1 MSESLEADVKT
12 NPQGDPITSLEPEQK
27 TNPQGDPITSVAAP
41 KSVDKVD
48 KKDPHAEAKRQKV
61 VTPEWMFKEAP
72 RVREFITGS
81 EVAKEAVRRS
91 NVDFSVAYPI
101 TPQSETMQ
109 LIGVLYG
116 EGYVKEYYRGEEEYG
131 VMSAI
136 AGASRAGVRCFTAT
150 AGPGTLRGL
159 EPIASWP
166 GHRLPAVVMFT
177 CRVVNAPLA
186 IQPDNI
192 EISYLLNC
200 GMILFHAE
208 NQQDLFDFIMAA
220 FIIGE
225 KNDVTLPVGVACDGF
240 FVTHARGYVRMQD
253 REFKLPPR
261 EAWRGAVPVL
271 DAENPPARLSR
282 DAPVQKSNFMAYNIH
297 AVWQQEVWA
306 GVERSKKYINKY
318 INGMLTAENVE
329 GADAL
334 IVASGS
340 AAAQSREAIR
350 LCKEKGINIGLIKI
364 RSLRPFPTV
373 ELRQLCAKA
382 KLIVIPE
389 FNYVGWLAKEVA
401 TAIFG
406 HSQAKIIAGPHV
418 YGGQSMP
425 VELILDEVESGLTG
439 KKSTNVPQSAIMG
452 TDVDPAAVAHFMQ
465 NI

>member
-1 MSESLEADVKT
+1 
-12 NPQGDPITSLEPEQK
+12 
-27 TNPQGDPITSVAAP
+27 
-41 KSVDKVD
+41 
-48 KKDPHAEAKRQKV
+48 
-61 VTPEWMFKEAP
+61 
-72 RVREFITGS
+72 
-81 EVAKEAVRRS
+81 
-91 NVDFSVAYPI
+91 
-101 TPQSETMQ
+101 
-109 LIGVLYG
+109 
-116 EGYVKEYYRGEEEYG
+116 VKEYYRGEEEYG

-150 AGPGTLRGL
+150 AGPGTLRGI

-166 GHRLPAVVMFT
+166 GHRLPAVIMFT

-200 GMILFHAE
+200 GLITFHAE
-208 NQQDLFDFIMAA
+208 NQQDLFDFIMKG
-220 FIIGE
+220 FIISE

-240 FVTHARGYVRMQD
+240 FVTHARGYVHMQD
-253 REFKLPPR
+253 RALKLPPR

-306 GVERSKKYINKY
+306 AVERSRKYINQY
-318 INGMLTAENVE
+318 MGGLCTAENTE
-329 GADAL
+329 DADAIL
-334 IVASGS
+334 IASGS

-350 LCKEKGINIGLIKI
+350 LCADKGIKVGLIKI
-364 RSLRPFPTV
+364 RSLRPFPTQ

-389 FNYVGWLAKEVA
+389 FNYVGWLAKDVA
-401 TAIFG
+401 AAIYG
-406 HSQAKIIAGPHV
+406 HSKAKIIAGPHV

-425 VELILDEVESGLTG
+425 VELIVDEVESGLTG
-439 KKSTNVPQSAIMG
+439 KKSTNVPLSAIMG
-452 TDVDPAAVAHFMQ
+452 SDVDPAAVAHFMRS
-465 NI
+465 I

>member
-1 MSESLEADVKT
+1 MSEALE
-12 NPQGDPITSLEPEQK
+12 SEQK

-41 KSVDKVD
+41 KSDA

-61 VTPEWMFKEAP
+61 VTPEYMFLEAP
-72 RVREFITGS
+72 RTKEFITGS
-81 EVAKEAVRRS
+81 EAAKEAVRRS
-91 NVDFSVAYPI
+91 NVDISIAYPI

-136 AGASRAGVRCFTAT
+136 AGGSRAGVRCFTAT
-150 AGPGTLRGL
+150 AGPGTLRGI

-166 GHRLPAVVMFT
+166 GHRLPAVCMFT

-192 EISYLLNC
+192 EVSYLLNC
-200 GMILFHAE
+200 GMIVFHAE
-208 NQQDLFDFIMAA
+208 NQQDMFDFILAG
-220 FIIGE
+220 FIISE
-225 KNDVTLPVGVACDGF
+225 KNDVTLPVGVCCDGF
-240 FVTHARGYVRMQD
+240 FVTHARGYVRMQE
-253 REFKLPPR
+253 RGIKLPAR

-306 GVERSKKYINKY
+306 AVERSRKYIDKY
-318 INGMLTAENVE
+318 MGGLCTAENME
-329 GADAL
+329 NADAV
-334 IVASGS
+334 IIASGS
-340 AAAQSREAIR
+340 AAAQSREAVR
-350 LCKEKGINIGLIKI
+350 LCAEKGMKVGIIKV
-364 RSLRPFPTV
+364 RSLRPFPTQ
-373 ELRQLCAKA
+373 ELRDLCKNT

-401 TAIFG
+401 TAIYG
-406 HSQAKIIAGPHV
+406 HSKAKIIAGPHV

-425 VELILDEVESGLTG
+425 VELIVDEVESGLTG
-439 KKSTNVPQSAIMG
+439 KKSTNVPLSAIMG
-452 TDVDPAAVAHFMQ
+452 TDVDQAAVGHFMRS
-465 NI
+465 I

>member
-1 MSESLEADVKT
+1 MSETKT
-12 NPQGDPITSLEPEQK
+12 NPQGDPVTSMEPEQK
-27 TNPQGDPITSVAAP
+27 TNPQGDVISTVAVQ
-41 KSVDKVD
+41 KSDG
-48 KKDPHAEAKRQKV
+48 KKDPHEAAKKQKV
-61 VTPEWMFKEAP
+61 VTPEYMFLEAP
-72 RVREFITGS
+72 REREFITGS
-81 EVAKEAVRRS
+81 ESAKEAVRRS
-91 NVDFSVAYPI
+91 NVDLSIAYPI

-136 AGASRAGVRCFTAT
+136 AGGSRSGVRCFTAT

-166 GHRLPAVVMFT
+166 GHRLPAVAMFT

-192 EISYLLNC
+192 EVSYLLNC
-200 GMILFHAE
+200 GMIVFHAE
-208 NQQDLFDFIMAA
+208 NQQDMFDFIMAG

-225 KNDVTLPVGVACDGF
+225 KNDVTLPVGVCCDGF

-253 REFKLPPR
+253 RGIKLPPR

-306 GVERSKKYINKY
+306 AVERSRKYINKY
-318 INGMLTAENVE
+318 MGGLCTAENMDKAEVV
-329 GADAL
+329 
-334 IVASGS
+334 IIASGS
-340 AAAQSREAIR
+340 AAAQSREAAR
-350 LCKEKGINIGLIKI
+350 LCAEKGIKVGLIKV
-364 RSLRPFPTV
+364 RSLRPFPTK
-373 ELRQLCAKA
+373 ELRELCKDAKV
-382 KLIVIPE
+382 IVIPE

-401 TAIFG
+401 TAIYG
-406 HSQAKIIAGPHV
+406 HSKAKIIAGPHV

-425 VELILDEVESGLTG
+425 VELIVDEVESGLTG
-439 KKSTNVPQSAIMG
+439 KKSTNVPLSAIMG
-452 TDVDPAAVAHFMQ
+452 VDDPAAMAHFMRS
-465 NI
+465 I

>member
-1 MSESLEADVKT
+1 MSESLETAV
-12 NPQGDPITSLEPEQK
+12 K

-41 KSVDKVD
+41 KPTEV
-48 KKDPHAEAKRQKV
+48 KKDPHAEAKKQRV
-61 VTPEWMFKEAP
+61 VTPEYMFFEAP
-72 RVREFITGS
+72 RTKEFITGS
-81 EVAKEAVRRS
+81 EAAKEAVRRS
-91 NVDFSVAYPI
+91 NVDLSIAYPI

-150 AGPGTLRGL
+150 AGPGTLRGI

-166 GHRLPAVVMFT
+166 GHRLPAVCMFT

-192 EISYLLNC
+192 EVSYLLNC
-200 GMILFHAE
+200 GMIVFHAE
-208 NQQDLFDFIMAA
+208 NQQDMYDFIMKA
-220 FIIGE
+220 FIISE
-225 KNDVTLPVGVACDGF
+225 MNDVTLPVGVCCDGF
-240 FVTHARGYVRMQD
+240 FVTHARGYVHMQ
-253 REFKLPPR
+253 EKGIKLPSR

-306 GVERSKKYINKY
+306 AVERSRKYINKFM
-318 INGMLTAENVE
+318 GGLCSAENMDK
-329 GADAL
+329 ADAV

-340 AAAQSREAIR
+340 AAAQSREAVR
-350 LCKEKGINIGLIKI
+350 LCAEKGIKVGLIKI
-364 RSLRPFPTV
+364 RSLRPFPTE
-373 ELRQLCAKA
+373 ELRQLCKNT

-389 FNYVGWLAKEVA
+389 FNYVGWLAREVA
-401 TAIFG
+401 TAIYG
-406 HSQAKIIAGPHV
+406 HSKAKIIAGPHV

-425 VELILDEVESGLTG
+425 VELIVDEVESGLTG
-439 KKSTNVPQSAIMG
+439 KKSTNVPLSAIMG
-452 TDVDPAAVAHFMQ
+452 TDVDQGAVSHFMQ

>member
-1 MSESLEADVKT
+1 MSETMEPEVKT
-12 NPQGDPITSLEPEQK
+12 NPQGDVISTAAVQK
-27 TNPQGDPITSVAAP
+27 SDG
-41 KSVDKVD
+41 
-48 KKDPHAEAKRQKV
+48 KKDPHEAAKKQKV
-61 VTPEWMFKEAP
+61 VTPEYLFLEAP
-72 RVREFITGS
+72 REKEFITGS
-81 EVAKEAVRRS
+81 EAAKEAVRRS

-166 GHRLPAVVMFT
+166 GHRLPAVCMFT

-200 GMILFHAE
+200 GMIVFHAE
-208 NQQDLFDFIMAA
+208 NQQDMFDQIMAG
-220 FIIGE
+220 FIISE
-225 KNDVTLPVGVACDGF
+225 KNDVTLPVGVCCDGF

-253 REFKLPPR
+253 KSMKLPPR

-306 GVERSKKYINKY
+306 AVERSRKYINRY
-318 INGMLTAENVE
+318 MGGLCTAENPDKAE
-329 GADAL
+329 A
-334 IVASGS
+334 IIIASGS
-340 AAAQSREAIR
+340 AAAQSREAAR
-350 LCKEKGINIGLIKI
+350 LCAEKGIKVGIIKV
-364 RSLRPFPTV
+364 RSLRPFPTQ
-373 ELRQLCAKA
+373 ELRLLCKDA
-382 KLIVIPE
+382 KLIVVPE
-389 FNYVGWLAKEVA
+389 FNYVGWLAKDVA
-401 TAIFG
+401 AAIYG
-406 HSQAKIIAGPHV
+406 HSKAKIIAGPHV

-439 KKSTNVPQSAIMG
+439 KKSTNVPLSAIMG
-452 TDVDPAAVAHFMQ
+452 TVDDPAAVAHFMR

>member
-1 MSESLEADVKT
+1 MMSEALEA
-12 NPQGDPITSLEPEQK
+12 EQK

-41 KSVDKVD
+41 KPTETGVR
-48 KKDPHAEAKRQKV
+48 KDPHAEAKRQKIV
-61 VTPEWMFKEAP
+61 SPEYLFLEAP
-72 RVREFITGS
+72 RTKEFITGS
-81 EVAKEAVRRS
+81 ESAKEAVRRS
-91 NVDFSVAYPI
+91 NVDLAIAYPI

-136 AGASRAGVRCFTAT
+136 AGGSRAGVRCFTAT

-166 GHRLPAVVMFT
+166 GHRLPAVAMFT

-200 GMILFHAE
+200 GMIVFHAE
-208 NQQDLFDFIMAA
+208 NQQDLFDFIMKG
-220 FIIGE
+220 FIISE
-225 KNDVTLPVGVACDGF
+225 HNDVTLPVGVACDGF
-240 FVTHARGYVRMQD
+240 FVTHARSYVDMQ
-253 REFKLPPR
+253 EKGIKLPPR
-261 EAWRGAVPVL
+261 GAWKGAVPVL

-306 GVERSKKYINKY
+306 AVERSRRYIEQY
-318 INGMLTAENVE
+318 MGGLCTPENVE
-329 GADAL
+329 GAEAL

-340 AAAQSREAIR
+340 AAAQSREAVR
-350 LCKEKGINIGLIKI
+350 LCKEQGINVGFIKI
-364 RSLRPFPTV
+364 RSLRPFPIP
-373 ELRQLCAKA
+373 ELRKLLAKT
-382 KLIVIPE
+382 KLVVIPE
-389 FNYVGWLAKEVA
+389 FNYVAWLAKDVA
-401 TAIFG
+401 AAVYG
-406 HSQAKIIAGPHV
+406 YSNAKIIAGPHV
-418 YGGQSMP
+418 YGGIAMP
-425 VELILDEVESGLTG
+425 GEMIAAGGVGGLTG
-439 KKSTNVPQSAIMG
+439 RKAIAVPDSAIMG
-452 TDVDPAAVAHFMQ
+452 RDVNPADVAHFMQ

>member
-1 MSESLEADVKT
+1 MSESLETEV
-12 NPQGDPITSLEPEQK
+12 K

-41 KSVDKVD
+41 AAPKAAVMQ
-48 KKDPHAEAKRQKV
+48 DPHAEAKRQKI
-61 VTPEWMFKEAP
+61 VTPEYMFLEAP
-72 RVREFITGS
+72 RTREFITGS
-81 EVAKEAVRRS
+81 ESAKEAVRRS
-91 NVDFSVAYPI
+91 NVDLSVAYPI

-166 GHRLPAVVMFT
+166 GHRLPAVAMFT

-192 EISYLLNC
+192 EVSYLLNC
-200 GMILFHAE
+200 GMIIFHAE
-208 NQQDLFDFIMAA
+208 NQQDLFDYLMIA
-220 FIIGE
+220 FIISE
-225 KNDVTLPVGVACDGF
+225 MNDVTLPVGVACDGF

-253 REFKLPPR
+253 RSLKLPPR
-261 EAWRGAVPVL
+261 EAWKGAVPVL

-306 GVERSKKYINKY
+306 GVERSRKYITRY
-318 INGMLTAENVE
+318 MGGMCTAENTE
-329 GADAL
+329 DADAIL
-334 IVASGS
+334 VASGS
-340 AAAQSREAIR
+340 AVAQSREAVR
-350 LCKEKGINIGLIKI
+350 LCTAKGIKVGLVKI
-364 RSLRPFPTV
+364 RSLRPFPTT
-373 ELRQLCAKA
+373 ELRQLCANT

-401 TAIFG
+401 TAIYG
-406 HSQAKIIAGPHV
+406 HSKAKIIAGPHV

-439 KKSTNVPQSAIMG
+439 KKSTNVPLSAVMG
-452 TDVDPAAVAHFMQ
+452 TDVDPAMVSHFMQ

>member
-1 MSESLEADVKT
+1 MSEALE
-12 NPQGDPITSLEPEQK
+12 SEQK
-27 TNPQGDPITSVAAP
+27 TNPQGDPITSVAVP
-41 KSVDKVD
+41 KSEA

-61 VTPEWMFKEAP
+61 VTPEYMFLEAP
-72 RVREFITGS
+72 RTKEFITGS
-81 EVAKEAVRRS
+81 EAAKEAVRRS
-91 NVDFSVAYPI
+91 NVDISIAYPI

-136 AGASRAGVRCFTAT
+136 AGGSRAGVRCFTAT
-150 AGPGTLRGL
+150 AGPGTLRGI

-166 GHRLPAVVMFT
+166 GHRLPAVCMFT

-192 EISYLLNC
+192 EVSYLLNC
-200 GMILFHAE
+200 GMIIFHAE
-208 NQQDLFDFIMAA
+208 NQQDMFDFILAA
-220 FIIGE
+220 FIISE
-225 KNDVTLPVGVACDGF
+225 KNDVTLPVGVCCDGF
-240 FVTHARGYVRMQD
+240 FVTHARGYVRMQE
-253 REFKLPPR
+253 RGIKLPAR

-306 GVERSKKYINKY
+306 AVERSRKYIDKY
-318 INGMLTAENVE
+318 MGGLCTAENME
-329 GADAL
+329 NADAV

-340 AAAQSREAIR
+340 AAAQSREAVR
-350 LCKEKGINIGLIKI
+350 LCAEKGMKVGIIKV
-364 RSLRPFPTV
+364 RSLRPFPTQ
-373 ELRQLCAKA
+373 ELRDLCKNT

-401 TAIFG
+401 TAIYG
-406 HSQAKIIAGPHV
+406 HSKAKIIAGPHV

-425 VELILDEVESGLTG
+425 VELIVDEVESGLTG
-439 KKSTNVPQSAIMG
+439 KKSTNVPLSAIMG
-452 TDVDPAAVAHFMQ
+452 TDVDQAAVGHFMRS
-465 NI
+465 I

>member
-1 MSESLEADVKT
+1 MSETMEPEVKT
-12 NPQGDPITSLEPEQK
+12 NPQGDVISTAAVQK
-27 TNPQGDPITSVAAP
+27 SDG
-41 KSVDKVD
+41 
-48 KKDPHAEAKRQKV
+48 KKDPHEAAKKQKV
-61 VTPEWMFKEAP
+61 VTPEYLFLEAP
-72 RVREFITGS
+72 REKEFITGS
-81 EVAKEAVRRS
+81 EAAKEAVRRS

-166 GHRLPAVVMFT
+166 GHRLPAVCMFT

-200 GMILFHAE
+200 GMIVFHAE
-208 NQQDLFDFIMAA
+208 NQQDMFDFIMAG
-220 FIIGE
+220 FIISE
-225 KNDVTLPVGVACDGF
+225 KNDVTLPVGVCCDGF

-253 REFKLPPR
+253 KSMKLPPR

-306 GVERSKKYINKY
+306 AVERSRKYINRY
-318 INGMLTAENVE
+318 MGGLCTAENVDKAE
-329 GADAL
+329 A
-334 IVASGS
+334 IIIASGS
-340 AAAQSREAIR
+340 AAAQSREAAR
-350 LCKEKGINIGLIKI
+350 LCAEKGIKVGIIKV
-364 RSLRPFPTV
+364 RSLRPFPTQ
-373 ELRQLCAKA
+373 ELRLLCKDA
-382 KLIVIPE
+382 KLIVVPE
-389 FNYVGWLAKEVA
+389 FNYVGWLAKDVA
-401 TAIFG
+401 AAIYG
-406 HSQAKIIAGPHV
+406 HSKAKIIAGPHV

-439 KKSTNVPQSAIMG
+439 KKSTNVPLSAIMG
-452 TDVDPAAVAHFMQ
+452 TVDDPAAVAHFMR

>member
-1 MSESLEADVKT
+1 MSESLETEV
-12 NPQGDPITSLEPEQK
+12 K

-41 KSVDKVD
+41 KPAAVDV
-48 KKDPHAEAKRQKV
+48 KKDPHAEAKKQRI
-61 VTPEWMFKEAP
+61 VTPEHLFMDAT
-72 RVREFITGS
+72 RNREFITGS
-81 EVAKEAVRRS
+81 EAAKEAVRRS
-91 NVDFSVAYPI
+91 NVDFAVAYPI

-150 AGPGTLRGL
+150 AGPGTLRGI

-166 GHRLPAVVMFT
+166 GHRLPAVIMFT

-200 GMILFHAE
+200 GLILFHAE
-208 NQQDLFDFIMAA
+208 NQQDMFDFIMKA
-220 FIIGE
+220 FIISE

-240 FVTHARGYVRMQD
+240 FVTHARGYVHMQD
-253 REFKLPPR
+253 RGMKLPPR

-306 GVERSKKYINKY
+306 AVERSRKYITQY
-318 INGMLTAENVE
+318 MGGLCTAENTE
-329 GADAL
+329 DADAVL
-334 IVASGS
+334 IAAGS
-340 AAAQSREAIR
+340 AVAQSREAIR
-350 LCKEKGINIGLIKI
+350 ICADKGIKVGLIKI
-364 RSLRPFPTV
+364 RSLRPFPTQ
-373 ELRQLCAKA
+373 ELRQLCANT

-401 TAIFG
+401 ASIYG
-406 HSQAKIIAGPHV
+406 HSKAKIIAGPHV

-425 VELILDEVESGLTG
+425 VELIVDEVESGLTG
-439 KKSTNVPQSAIMG
+439 KKSTNVALSQIMG
-452 TDVDPAAVAHFMQ
+452 TADTTDPAAMAHFMRS
-465 NI
+465 I

>member
-1 MSESLEADVKT
+1 
-12 NPQGDPITSLEPEQK
+12 
-27 TNPQGDPITSVAAP
+27 
-41 KSVDKVD
+41 
-48 KKDPHAEAKRQKV
+48 
-61 VTPEWMFKEAP
+61 MFLEAP
-72 RVREFITGS
+72 RTKEFITGS
-81 EVAKEAVRRS
+81 EAAKEAVRRS

-136 AGASRAGVRCFTAT
+136 AGGSRAGVRCFTAT

-166 GHRLPAVVMFT
+166 GHRLPAVAMFT

-200 GMILFHAE
+200 GMIVFHAE
-208 NQQDLFDFIMAA
+208 NQQDMFDFIMAG
-220 FIIGE
+220 FMISE
-225 KNDVTLPVGVACDGF
+225 MNDVTLPVGVCCDGF
-240 FVTHARGYVRMQD
+240 FVTHARGYVRMQ
-253 REFKLPPR
+253 EKGIKLPPR

-306 GVERSKKYINKY
+306 AVERSRRYINKY
-318 INGMLTAENVE
+318 MGGLCTAENME
-329 GADAL
+329 NADAV
-334 IVASGS
+334 IIASGS
-340 AAAQSREAIR
+340 AAAQSREAAR
-350 LCKEKGINIGLIKI
+350 LCKDKGIKVGLIKV
-364 RSLRPFPTV
+364 RSLRPFPTQ
-373 ELRQLCAKA
+373 ELRELCKDAKV
-382 KLIVIPE
+382 IVIPE

-401 TAIFG
+401 TAIYG
-406 HSQAKIIAGPHV
+406 HSKAKIIAGPHV

-439 KKSTNVPQSAIMG
+439 KKSTNVPLSAIMG
-452 TDVDPAAVAHFMQ
+452 VDDPAAMAHFMRS
-465 NI
+465 I